1 MIIAEI
7 GLNHMGSLNLLKRY
21 IRKLNQSD
29 VDAITVQIVS
39 KNLFRKFKINQK
51 YFINENMIYKT
62 VFKESKKKIGLII
75 DNVTQE
81 TKKYSKKISFFKI
94 LGDQVDDV
102 ELLESISKFKKNI
115 FISNKNQKKEGQ
127 KKLNALCRKHKN
139 IFLIHT
145 QGSKK
150 SDPKYSNLFN
160 INKINDETNKK
171 TSFGLHCV
179 DLNIAYLSLLFNPLN
194 LFFYIKGN
202 KKLKYPDNEYAIE
215 LRSLEKFVKEIKR
228 LKNSIDLWK

>member
-7 GLNHMGSLNLLKRY
+7 GLNHMGSLNLLKKY

-39 KNLFRKFKINQK
+39 KNLFKQYNINKQ
-51 YFINENMIYKT
+51 YFINEKVIYKT

-75 DNVTQE
+75 DKVTHD

-94 LGDQVDDV
+94 LGDQVNDS
-102 ELLESISKFKKNI
+102 ELLKSINKFKKKI
-115 FISNKNQKKEGQ
+115 FISNKNQKKKGQ

-145 QGSKK
+145 QGYKK

-160 INKINDETNKK
+160 INKINNATNKK

-202 KKLKYPDNEYAIE
+202 KKLKYPDNEYAIH
-215 LRSLEKFVKEIKR
+215 LHSLEKFVKQIKK
-228 LKNSIDLWK
+228 LKNSIDFWK